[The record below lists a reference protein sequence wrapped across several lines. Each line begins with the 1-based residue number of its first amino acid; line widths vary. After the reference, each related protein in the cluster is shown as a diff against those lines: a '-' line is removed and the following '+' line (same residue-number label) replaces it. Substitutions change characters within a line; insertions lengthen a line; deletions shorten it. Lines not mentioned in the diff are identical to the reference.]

1 MLLEQPYDKY
11 TCFRFCPRSRMV
23 KYEICVDNYEHDS
36 RDGIVFVSQHD
47 EKGVKFEQ
55 KA

>member
-1 MLLEQPYDKY
+1 MLLEQPYDKDI
-11 TCFRFCPRSRMV
+11 CFRFCPDSRKV
-23 KYEICVDNYEHDS
+23 EYEICADNYEPDS
-36 RDGIVFVSQHD
+36 HDGIVFVSQHD